1 VKIIGVAQWHQWV
14 SLLEFGSRL
23 VGLHCDTAITIR
35 GQAVG
40 HVPESLPST
49 LRSY

>member
-1 VKIIGVAQWHQWV
+1 MKIIGVAQWHQWV

-23 VGLHCDTAITIR
+23 VELHCDTAITIR

-40 HVPESLPST
+40 LAPGSLPSI
-49 LRSY
+49 LRNY